1 MYGKC
6 VAATTT
12 GTQELRKDLCA
23 KEFEAL
29 KICFT
34 NAVSARSATVTLKV
48 LFNVIHLPIYIFDFI
63 TGQKKSQMNGNHPG
77 LSGPISRRPS

>member
-1 MYGKC
+1 MCFMWRFNLCVIQAAVYGKC

-34 NAVSARSATVTLKV
+34 NAVSASVSNCHTESSV
-48 LFNVIHLPIYIFDFI
+48 
-63 TGQKKSQMNGNHPG
+63 
-77 LSGPISRRPS
+77 